1 MKTIIQFEI
10 VKLSENNFVID
21 PKAIYV
27 RGWFN
32 HNLLNELL
40 TSENYLNDLGE
51 GMEEDKTKT
60 MTLEIWEDSD
70 DYRSW
75 IDYKVLPDGFEVEG

>member
-21 PKAIYV
+21 PTAIYI

-32 HNLLNELL
+32 HNMLNELL

-51 GMEEDKTKT
+51 GMEEGKTKT

-75 IDYKVLPDGFEVEG
+75 IDYKVLPDEFEVEA